1 MFIMPVKWREGEHL
15 CTFTQNVNLCKLQIM
30 CNVVNDRLVEM
41 ITAKV
46 VIFAQYIFPRISRSA
61 VDAQK

>member
-1 MFIMPVKWREGEHL
+1 MPVKWREGEHL
-15 CTFTQNVNLCKLQIM
+15 CKFTQNVNLCKLQIL

-46 VIFAQYIFPRISRSA
+46 VIFAQYIFPRILRSA
-61 VDAQK
+61 VDVRK